1 MLKTRPAMRSLLGLN
16 ATLALLALLALLVL
30 LAACASGGTA
40 TTPAPSAT
48 PATTAAPAPPPVAGD
63 VERTEFA
70 PSLGV
75 KLSDMTRR
83 TSGLYVQDLAV
94 GTGAVAASGRTV
106 VVRYSGW
113 LPNGKQVDAGEISV
127 ALGANKVIR
136 AWEEGLL
143 GMRAGGKRL
152 LVVPPHLGY
161 GARGAGNDIPPNAVL
176 VFSMQVQ
183 SVF

>member
-1 MLKTRPAMRSLLGLN
+1 MLKPRTAVSSLLLG
-16 ATLALLALLALLVL
+16 L
-30 LAACASGGTA
+30 LAACSSGGGSA
-40 TTPAPSAT
+40 PAATPAPQ
-48 PATTAAPAPPPVAGD
+48 PQPVAGD
-63 VERTEFA
+63 VERTQFA

-75 KLSDMTRR
+75 NLSDMTRR
-83 TSGLYVQDLAV
+83 TSGLYVKDVAV

-113 LPNGKQVDAGEISV
+113 LPNGKAVDQGEITV
-127 ALGANKVIR
+127 TLGTNKVIR

-143 GMRAGGKRL
+143 GMRTGGRRL

-176 VFSMQVQ
+176 VFMMEVQ